1 MFPPFIDFIYKY
13 GYQQTKSSS
22 SMKLTIN
29 YQVKDIP
36 TKVTYYQEEVQNYP
50 SWRHSKEEL
59 GFQLYPQDYKS
70 DVTESLHD
78 NKING
83 GTIISYNDIPIFI
96 ISFYIDD
103 YEKYTLSLTCKIMN
117 KLFK

>member
-1 MFPPFIDFIYKY
+1 
-13 GYQQTKSSS
+13 
-22 SMKLTIN
+22 MKLTIN